1 MKKLFFT
8 LVLLYLSVPLLSQSA
23 SNKTLIDSIKK
34 TLFNDTKK
42 AKKLSY
48 RLLNKSKKE
57 KNLKDQGLAYFYLAD
72 LSGAESQIDS
82 VFYFYE
88 KAIQK
93 AIETNDFDLELKFKI
108 NKAGY
113 LFNQNDFDSALELYD
128 ECLDLAKKNNDSYA
142 YDFIVIQRG
151 NIYYEIEKYDE
162 ALSIFKDGLKKQN
175 FDRLSRLG
183 IQLSLSRV
191 FLKINKP
198 DSSLVYINKGL
209 SVSKKFK
216 YVEYEIFFRDQL
228 ATAFIYSRKYKE
240 AENEL
245 NKAYLIAKEYGVV
258 VYLRMICIS
267 QAKLYTLQ
275 NRSEEA
281 VRLMEELLVN
291 KENVPISIEN
301 NIQIDNILAENYKLL
316 GNSERA
322 AFYFERYVDDSK
334 KIGQKKIETIDYL
347 HSINVSEIENEKKA
361 LSYQKWGLIIALSV
375 LSMLLVVFY
384 FRKRKKEQEN
394 QEKFDH
400 LLRRI
405 NEYEAGLV
413 QNESTV
419 SEEEHHIARNHIAD
433 IEEVIEVEHS
443 FEEDVESE
451 SEENGIQEDDLDS
464 EGYDEEFASGN
475 ATGFIIKDEKV
486 NQILDGLVRLEE
498 KKYFLKQE
506 CTLHTVAKKLKTN
519 TAYLSKIVNNEL
531 GKSFSTYINELRI
544 NYIIVELKN
553 NARLRSYSVNAI
565 AVEIGYKRPDAFTR
579 YFKEAT
585 GITPTIY
592 IKKINQHIESS
603 K

>member
-1 MKKLFFT
+1 MKNLFFT
-8 LVLLYLSVPLLSQSA
+8 LVFLYLSVPLLAQSA

-48 RLLNKSKKE
+48 RLLAKSKKT
-57 KNLKDQGLAYFYLAD
+57 KNLKEQGLAYFYLAD

-93 AIETNDFDLELKFKI
+93 AVENNDSDLELKFKI

-128 ECLDLAKKNNDSYA
+128 ECLSLAKKNNDSYA

-151 NIYYEIEKYDE
+151 NVYFEIEKYDE
-162 ALSIFKDGLKKQN
+162 ALSIFKAGLQKQN

-183 IQLSLSRV
+183 IQLSLSKA
-191 FLKINKP
+191 FLKLNKP

-209 SVSKKFK
+209 AVSKKFK

-228 ATAFIYSRKYKE
+228 ATAFIYSKRYKE

-245 NKAYLIAKEYGVV
+245 NKAYLIAEEYGVV
-258 VYLRMICIS
+258 GYLRMIRIS
-267 QAKLYTLQ
+267 RAKLYTLQ
-275 NRSEEA
+275 NRSKEA
-281 VRLMEELLVN
+281 VNLMEELLVN
-291 KENVPISIEN
+291 KENVPFSIEN
-301 NIQIDNILAENYKLL
+301 SIQIDNILAENYKVL

-322 AFYFERYVDDSK
+322 AYYFEKYVDDSK

-347 HSINVSEIENEKKA
+347 HNINVSEIENEKKA
-361 LSYQKWGLIIALSV
+361 LSYQKWGLTIALSV
-375 LSMLLVVFY
+375 LSLLLVVLY
-384 FRKRKKEQEN
+384 FRKKKKEQEN

-400 LLRRI
+400 LMRRI
-405 NEYEAGLV
+405 NEFEAGV
-413 QNESTV
+413 NVEKETPI
-419 SEEEHHIARNHIAD
+419 EEELHIARNHIAD
-433 IEEVIEVEHS
+433 IEETTEEEVS
-443 FEEDVESE
+443 FEATFEGEMEEESI
-451 SEENGIQEDDLDS
+451 EEMDS
-464 EGYDEEFASGN
+464 EPESYDEEMLASG

-592 IKKINQHIESS
+592 IKKINQHLENN

>member
-8 LVLLYLSVPLLSQSA
+8 LVFLYLSVPLLSQSA

-48 RLLNKSKKE
+48 RLLNKSKKA

-72 LSGAESQIDS
+72 LSGAESQRDS

-93 AIETNDFDLELKFKI
+93 AIESNDFDLELKFKI

-113 LFNQNDFDSALELYD
+113 LFNQNDFDGALELYD
-128 ECLDLAKKNNDSYA
+128 ESLNLAKKNNDSYA

-151 NIYYEIEKYDE
+151 NVYYEIEKYEE
-162 ALSIFKDGLKKQN
+162 ALVIFKEGLKKQN

-183 IQLSLSRV
+183 IQLSLSKT
-191 FLKINKP
+191 FLKLNKP
-198 DSSLVYINKGL
+198 DSSLVFINKGL
-209 SVSKKFK
+209 SVSRKFH
-216 YVEYEIFFRDQL
+216 YDEYEIFFRDQL
-228 ATAFIYSRKYKE
+228 ATAFIYSKRYKE
-240 AENEL
+240 AEKEL
-245 NKAYLIAKEYGVV
+245 KKAYIIAKKYGVV
-258 VYLRMICIS
+258 GYFRMICINL
-267 QAKLYTLQ
+267 AKLYTLQ

-281 VRLMEELLVN
+281 VQLMEELLVN
-291 KENVPISIEN
+291 KESVPISMEN
-301 NIQIDNILAENYKLL
+301 SIQIDNILAENYKLL

-322 AFYFERYVDDSK
+322 AYYFEKYVDDSK

-347 HSINVSEIENEKKA
+347 HNISVSEIEDEKQA
-361 LSYQKWGLIIALSV
+361 LSNQKWGLTIALSV
-375 LSMLLVVFY
+375 LSVLLIIVY

-394 QEKFDH
+394 QLRFDH
-400 LLRRI
+400 LIQRI

-413 QNESTV
+413 QNENTAKA
-419 SEEEHHIARNHIAD
+419 EEHHIARNHITD
-433 IEEVIEVEHS
+433 IEEAIEEEQTI
-443 FEEDVESE
+443 EEDVERE
-451 SEENGIQEDDLDS
+451 QVENSIQEDNSES
-464 EGYDEEFASGN
+464 EGYDEEFASES
-475 ATGFIIKDEKV
+475 ASGFIIKDEKV

-603 K
+603 R

>member
-8 LVLLYLSVPLLSQSA
+8 LVFLYLSVPLLSQSA

-48 RLLNKSKKE
+48 RLLNKSKKA

-93 AIETNDFDLELKFKI
+93 AIENKDFDLELKFKI

-151 NIYYEIEKYDE
+151 NVYYEIEKYEE
-162 ALSIFKDGLKKQN
+162 ALVIFKEGLKKQN

-183 IQLSLSRV
+183 IQLSLSKT
-191 FLKINKP
+191 FLKLNKP
-198 DSSLVYINKGL
+198 DSSLVFINKGL
-209 SVSKKFK
+209 SVSRKFH
-216 YVEYEIFFRDQL
+216 YDEYEIFFRDQL
-228 ATAFIYSRKYKE
+228 ATAFIYSKRYKE
-240 AENEL
+240 AEKEL
-245 NKAYLIAKEYGVV
+245 KKAYIIAKKYGVV
-258 VYLRMICIS
+258 GYLRMICIS
-267 QAKLYTLQ
+267 QARLYTLQ

-281 VRLMEELLVN
+281 VRIMEELLVN
-291 KENVPISIEN
+291 KENVPVSIEN
-301 NIQIDNILAENYKLL
+301 SIQIDNILAENYKLL
-316 GNSERA
+316 GNSEKA
-322 AFYFERYVDDSK
+322 AYYFEKYVDDSK

-347 HSINVSEIENEKKA
+347 HNISVSEIEDEKQT
-361 LSYQKWGLIIALSV
+361 LSNQKWGLTMALSV
-375 LSMLLVVFY
+375 LSVLLIIFY

-394 QEKFDH
+394 QLRFDH
-400 LLRRI
+400 LIRRI

-413 QNESTV
+413 QDENATK
-419 SEEEHHIARNHIAD
+419 EEEHHIARNHITD
-433 IEEVIEVEHS
+433 IEEAIEEEHS
-443 FEEDVESE
+443 FEEDIEREQVENS
-451 SEENGIQEDDLDS
+451 IQEDDSES
-464 EGYDEEFASGN
+464 EGYDEESASES
-475 ATGFIIKDEKV
+475 ASGFIIKDEKV

-585 GITPTIY
+585 GITPTVY

-603 K
+603 R